1 MAVMCRIAA
10 AAAVSAAVLTA
21 AALSA
26 SAEGSVNLVGS
37 YDSTGFSYYNN
48 GNAYR
53 PYLEWSY
60 HTNMEQERTSVIYVY
75 AEEGETIYFGSS
87 ANAQDVSSLQ
97 AIWGYDTENDTYN
110 VNETAFDDNL
120 YGGDNAVGIAV
131 TIPTEAGGMPY
142 DPETAAT
149 AEPNYVVVDNTNSVT
164 DNSNT
169 VYLFRVDKS
178 GNGKGHIANPADERN
193 GPNVDNSN
201 NDGYNPLNFTAPVTG
216 TYAFRFLSANHHS
229 DGPSPAE
236 ADENWSSGNNTN
248 AIAAFD
254 VTVYS
259 DNDEQP
265 KAQTGRVWSDML
277 FLNTGSFGNGTS
289 MPGVYSNMYVLTDD
303 GFEYKVDL
311 NGIWTG
317 GFVLYSNNRGF
328 LWDPNNTYT
337 NTPNSSTIYNLQS
350 LNHSFY
356 SKSDTNVGDLPIV
369 NGGHTYINLVP
380 TVKGVDKSHKVF
392 FNRTENDEMLAA
404 YTLTNK
410 LVTTD
415 DITGVTLAEENGVTY
430 EGSGPYTLNSG
441 DGALAGS
448 SSLGAGTEG
457 FGGTF
462 KITVS
467 VKEGQLPPDQMAVKL
482 DFSGYKLDEEGRIV
496 RDTDGTWETTES
508 PNDQEQAN
516 VRMLLGS
523 KIDDSTFGENEY
535 KYRLV
540 WNGLDAYGNIVPP
553 GDYNIVSVH
562 SANGV
567 IHVPLID
574 VERNDNGIK
583 IECLNEIDYANLK
596 DQELIDSNKNQWTVY
611 YNNTPSA
618 QYMVNA
624 ESDEK
629 LADEENHATGTS
641 SEEGAMIYE
650 NGGGTQRYG
659 AGDNTALD
667 IWADCYIK
675 VKENITITVI
685 DQPAIQAT
693 VSFVSEDG
701 DDDLTGSGYAGSHDT
716 YFNNVNDALITDSG
730 DKKTPTPNEK
740 NGKAGGDE
748 YGNTIATSFTARIAN
763 NGTSRNS
770 IIWTVTIPKP
780 TDDSPVFVKKLTTDE
795 GIPLSSAFTFNNNAV
810 LTDSES
816 VNDSY
821 EGSIYKATGFTQ
833 DSENAD
839 SVSFSA
845 YDNISTTVTTT
856 GGVIYGFVIDN
867 LYAPGATATVT
878 YGLDFDDSMAN
889 VSDDIHADSY
899 EDYSNRVNNTT
910 GGVE

>member
-10 AAAVSAAVLTA
+10 AAAASAAVLTA

-37 YDSTGFSYYNN
+37 YDNED
-48 GNAYR
+48 AYR

-75 AEEGETIYFGSS
+75 AEAGETIYFGSS
-87 ANAQDVSSLQ
+87 ANAQNVSSLQ
-97 AIWGYDTENDTYN
+97 AIWGYDTEKDTYN
-110 VNETAFDDNL
+110 VNETEFNDNLNDNL

-149 AEPNYVVVDNTNSVT
+149 AKYQVINEDNTINASS
-164 DNSNT
+164 DSDT
-169 VYLFRVDKS
+169 VYLFRVNKDT
-178 GNGKGHIANPADERN
+178 GTGHIASPAEEQN

-201 NDGYNPLNFTAPVTG
+201 NDGYDPLNFTAPVTG

-229 DGPSPAE
+229 DGPSPAK
-236 ADENWSSGNNTN
+236 ADEAWHNSDTN
-248 AIAAFD
+248 AVAAFD

-259 DNDEQP
+259 NDADHTG
-265 KAQTGRVWSDML
+265 AQTGRVWSDML
-277 FLNTGSFGNGTS
+277 FLNTGSFGNRAS

-356 SKSDTNVGDLPIV
+356 SADDTNVGELPVV
-369 NGGHTYINLVP
+369 NGGQAYINLVP
-380 TVKGVDKSHKVF
+380 MVDGVDKSHKLF
-392 FNRTENDEMLAA
+392 FNKTENKEMLVA
-404 YTLTNK
+404 YTLTDK

-415 DITGVTLAEENGVTY
+415 DITGVKLAEENGVTY

-441 DGALAGS
+441 DGALANN
-448 SSLGAGTEG
+448 SLGAGTEG

-462 KITVS
+462 EITVS
-467 VKEGQLPPDQMAVKL
+467 VPEVQLPPDQMAVKL
-482 DFSGYKLDEEGRIV
+482 DFSGYALDEEGRIV

-523 KIDDSTFGENEY
+523 KIDDSTLGENEC

-583 IECLNEIDYANLK
+583 IECLNDIDYDGLK
-596 DQELIDSNKNQWTVY
+596 TQNLIDSNKNQWTVY

-641 SEEGAMIYE
+641 SENGAMIYKDGE
-650 NGGGTQRYG
+650 GTQRYG

-701 DDDLTGSGYAGSHDT
+701 EDNLEGSGYAGSHDT

-730 DKKTPTPNEK
+730 DKKTPTPNK
-740 NGKAGGDE
+740 DNGKAGGDE

-770 IIWTVTIPKP
+770 IIWTVTIPNP

-795 GIPLSSAFTFNNNAV
+795 DIPLRSFFAFDDTAV

-816 VNDSY
+816 VDASHK
-821 EGSIYKATGFTQ
+821 GSIYKATGFTQ
-833 DSENAD
+833 DSGNAD

-878 YGLDFDDSMAN
+878 YGLDFDDSMAD
-889 VSDDIHADSY
+889 VSEDIHAYSY
-899 EDYSNRVNNTT
+899 EDYSNKVNNTT

>member
-37 YDSTGFSYYNN
+37 YNDSQEFSYYN

-75 AEEGETIYFGSS
+75 AEAGETIYFGSS

-110 VNETAFDDNL
+110 VDKTEFDDNL
-120 YGGDNAVGIAV
+120 YDSDNAVGIAV

-178 GNGKGHIANPADERN
+178 GNGKGYIASPEKEKS
-193 GPNVDNSN
+193 GPNVNGNSS
-201 NDGYNPLNFTAPVTG
+201 GYDPLSFAAPVTG

-229 DGPSPAE
+229 DGPSPAK

-248 AIAAFD
+248 AVAAFD

-259 DNDEQP
+259 DNDGQP

-356 SKSDTNVGDLPIV
+356 SADGTNVGELPVV
-369 NGGHTYINLVP
+369 NGGQTYINLVP
-380 TVKGVDKSHKVF
+380 MADGVDKSHKLF
-392 FNRTENDEMLAA
+392 FNKTENEEMLVA
-404 YTLTNK
+404 YTLTDK

-415 DITGVTLAEENGVTY
+415 DITGVKLAEENGVTY

-441 DGALAGS
+441 DGALADN
-448 SSLGAGTEG
+448 SLGAGTEG

-462 KITVS
+462 EITVS
-467 VKEGQLPPDQMAVKL
+467 VPKGKLPPDQMAVKL
-482 DFSGYKLDEEGRIV
+482 DFSGYALDEEGRIV

-523 KIDDSTFGENEY
+523 KIDDSTLGENEY

-553 GDYNIVSVH
+553 GDYDIVSVH

-583 IECLNEIDYANLK
+583 IECLNKIDYASLK
-596 DQELIDSNKNQWTVY
+596 KQELIDSNKDEWTVY

-624 ESDEK
+624 ESGEK

-641 SEEGAMIYE
+641 SENGAMIYKDGE
-650 NGGGTQRYG
+650 GTQRYG
-659 AGDNTALD
+659 AGDSTALD

-693 VSFVSEDG
+693 VSFVSDDG
-701 DDDLTGSGYAGSHDT
+701 DDDLTGSGYTGSHDT
-716 YFNNVNDALITDSG
+716 YFTNVDDALIVNKE
-730 DKKTPTPNEK
+730 KKDATVQQS

-763 NGTSRNS
+763 NGTSWNS

-780 TDDSPVFVKKLTTDE
+780 TNDSPVFVKKLTTDE
-795 GIPLSSAFTFNNNAV
+795 DIPLRSVFAFDDTAV

-816 VNDSY
+816 VDNSY
-821 EGSIYKATGFTQ
+821 EGSIYKATGFIQ
-833 DSENAD
+833 NRENAD

-878 YGLDFDDSMAN
+878 YGLEFDENSMAN

-899 EDYSNRVNNTT
+899 EDYSNKVNNTT
-910 GGVE
+910 GSGE

>member
-37 YDSTGFSYYNN
+37 YNDSQEFSYYN

-97 AIWGYDTENDTYN
+97 AIWGYDTEKDTYN
-110 VNETAFDDNL
+110 VNETEFNDNLNDNL

-149 AEPNYVVVDNTNSVT
+149 AKYQVINEDNTINASS
-164 DNSNT
+164 DT
-169 VYLFRVDKS
+169 VYLFRVNKDT
-178 GNGKGHIANPADERN
+178 GTGHIASPAEERN

-201 NDGYNPLNFTAPVTG
+201 NDGYDPLNFTAPVTG

-229 DGPSPAE
+229 DGPSPAK
-236 ADENWSSGNNTN
+236 ADGNWSSGNNTN
-248 AIAAFD
+248 AVAAFD

-277 FLNTGSFGNGTS
+277 FLNTGSLGNGTS

-328 LWDPNNTYT
+328 LWDPNDTYT
-337 NTPNSSTIYNLQS
+337 NDKTSIYNLQS

-380 TVKGVDKSHKVF
+380 TVEGVDKSHKVF
-392 FNRTENDEMLAA
+392 FNRTENEKMLEA
-404 YTLTNK
+404 YTLTHK
-410 LVTTD
+410 RVTTT
-415 DITGVTLAEENGVTY
+415 DITGVELAEENGVTY

-441 DGALAGS
+441 DGALANN
-448 SSLGAGTEG
+448 SLGAGTEG

-462 KITVS
+462 EITVS
-467 VKEGQLPPDQMAVKL
+467 VPEGKLPPDQMAVKL
-482 DFSGYKLDEEGRIV
+482 DFSGYALDDDGTAI
-496 RDTDGTWETTES
+496 RDTEGKWQAEHN
-508 PNDQEQAN
+508 PNEQEQAN

-523 KIDDSTFGENEY
+523 KIDDSTLGGYEY

-583 IECLNEIDYANLK
+583 IECLNEIDYADLK
-596 DQELIDSNKNQWTVY
+596 DQELIDSNKDEWTVY

-624 ESDEK
+624 ESGEK
-629 LADEENHATGTS
+629 LADEKNHATGTS
-641 SEEGAMIYE
+641 SEEGTMKYG

-701 DDDLTGSGYAGSHDT
+701 EDNLEGSGYAGSHDT

-730 DKKTPTPNEK
+730 DKKTPTPNK
-740 NGKAGGDE
+740 DNGKAGGDE

-770 IIWTVTIPKP
+770 IIWTVTIPNP
-780 TDDSPVFVKKLTTDE
+780 ANDSPVFVKKLTTDE
-795 GIPLSSAFTFNNNAV
+795 DIPLRSFFAFDDTAV

-816 VNDSY
+816 VDASHK
-821 EGSIYKATGFTQ
+821 GSIYKATGFTQ
-833 DSENAD
+833 DSGNAD

-878 YGLDFDDSMAN
+878 YGLEFDENSMAD

-899 EDYSNRVNNTT
+899 EDYSNTVNNTT
-910 GGVE
+910 GSGE